1 MSFLE
6 SGADQSRWLNAAAR
20 RSVRRDPGCSQCGRT
35 LEMNA
40 AGKFDPSGK
49 CLNCA
54 NPVLEGDENFD
65 DLAD

>member
-1 MSFLE
+1 
-6 SGADQSRWLNAAAR
+6 
-20 RSVRRDPGCSQCGRT
+20 
-35 LEMNA
+35 MNA

-54 NPVLEGDENFD
+54 NPVMDGDEGFD

>member
-6 SGADQSRWLNAAAR
+6 SGHDQSQWLNAASR
-20 RSVRRDPGCSQCGRT
+20 RSVRRDAGCSQCGRT

-40 AGKFDPSGK
+40 LGKFDPSGK

-54 NPVLEGDENFD
+54 NPVLEGDDGFD
-65 DLAD
+65 ELAD

>member
-6 SGADQSRWLNAAAR
+6 SGQDRSRWLPIAAR
-20 RSVRRDPGCSQCGRT
+20 HSVRRDPGCSQCGRT
-35 LEMNA
+35 LEMNGQ
-40 AGKFDPSGK
+40 GKFDPSGK

-54 NPVLEGDENFD
+54 NPVSEEDGGFD